1 MCVYIYT
8 FTMLKFQKN
17 QIKIKDRLIK
27 TIKNKLM
34 KKVNEN
40 NKNFKNPWSVISIT
54 THLYF

>member
-1 MCVYIYT
+1 MYIYT